1 MNILLIPLQAQAA
14 QPQAGGQAG
23 FWVMILL
30 LFGVMYFFMIRPQR
44 TQQKELETFRASL
57 KKGDKVVTT
66 GGIYGTVDEVTDR
79 TILIKVDG
87 DVKLRMDKNSI
98 LKDYS
103 SGQ

>member
-44 TQQKELETFRASL
+44 KQQKELETFRASL